1 MSGGPRFWWQLLRV
15 GARSLRV
22 HKLRSALTVLG
33 MVFGVASVVS
43 ILAIGEG
50 ASHEVQ
56 EQLRRL
62 GPDRVLMR
70 SVLPP
75 DAGAMSSQ
83 RIDYGLKLVDL
94 ERIEKLVPGIA
105 AIAPSYELEKKEVH
119 VGTNDVTMPLVCTT
133 PSFQEIHQL
142 ELSRGRFL
150 CSNDLETMA
159 NVAVLGAEAARSL
172 FGSVDPLGQDIKL
185 GSGHY
190 RVVGLLAPRADES
203 AALNDPN
210 QSVFLPLTTG
220 RARLENVIRI
230 TGAGGRR
237 YEVVELHQIGLRMRS
252 TDDIEQ
258 QAAMLRRLLALEH
271 PKKDYDIVVPYELL
285 AQSEHTKRV
294 FSWVLGSIAGIS
306 LLVGGIGIMNIMLA
320 TVTERTREIGIRRAL
335 GAKRWHVQL
344 QFLVETIVL
353 SLSGGVL
360 GLALGL
366 AIPAVVERVAGMETI
381 VTGRSLVLSLGI
393 SIVVGIVFGLYPA
406 RRAARMDPIEALRYA

>member
-1 MSGGPRFWWQLLRV
+1 MTVLDSFRMAWA
-15 GARSLRV
+15 GATAN
-22 HKLRSALTVLG
+22 KLRSALTVLG

-62 GPDRVLMR
+62 GPDRVLLR

-83 RIDYGLKLVDL
+83 RLDYGLKNVDL
-94 ERIEKLVPGIA
+94 ERIQKLVPGIA
-105 AIAPSYELEKKEVH
+105 SIAPSYELEKKEVH
-119 VGTNDVTMPLVCTT
+119 VGTNDVFMPLVCTT

-185 GSGHY
+185 GSGHF
-190 RVVGLLAPRADES
+190 RVVGLLAPRSDAS
-203 AALNDPN
+203 ATLNDPN
-210 QSVFLPLTTG
+210 KSVFLPLTTG

-237 YEVVELHQIGLRMRS
+237 FEVVELHQIGLRMR
-252 TDDIEQ
+252 DLADIDQ

-285 AQSEHTKRV
+285 SQSEHTKRV

-366 AIPAVVERVAGMETI
+366 AIPALVERVAGMKTI
-381 VTGRSLVLSLGI
+381 VTGQSLVLSLGI

>member
-15 GARSLRV
+15 GARSLKL

-43 ILAIGEG
+43 ILAIAEG
-50 ASHEVQ
+50 ASHKVQ

-75 DAGAMSSQ
+75 DAGARSSE
-83 RIDYGLKLVDL
+83 RIDYGLKQVDL
-94 ERIEKLVPGIA
+94 ERIERLVPGIA
-105 AIAPSYELEKKEVH
+105 AIAPSYEMEKNVH
-119 VGTNDVTMPLVCTT
+119 VGATEVFLPLVCTT
-133 PSFQEIHQL
+133 PSFQDVHQL
-142 ELSRGRFL
+142 RLSRGRFL
-150 CSNDLETMA
+150 CSNDLETLA
-159 NVAVLGAEAARSL
+159 NVAVLGAHAARTL
-172 FGSVDPLGQDIKL
+172 FGPVDPLGQDIKL
-185 GSGHY
+185 GSGQY
-190 RVVGLLAPRADES
+190 RVVGLLAPRDEAS
-203 AALNDPN
+203 AAMHDPN
-210 QSVFLPLTTG
+210 GSIFLPLSTG

-237 YEVVELHQIGLRMRS
+237 YEVVELHQIGLRMRDL
-252 TDDIEQ
+252 DDIDQ
-258 QAAMLRRLLALEH
+258 QAAMLKRLLAMEH
-271 PKKDYDIVVPYELL
+271 PQPDYKIDVPYELL
-285 AQSEHTKRV
+285 NQSEQTKKV

-360 GLALGL
+360 GLVLGL
-366 AIPAVVERVAGMETI
+366 AIPAAVEKLAGYETI
-381 VTGRSLVLSLGI
+381 VTGQSLALSLGI
-393 SIVVGIVFGLYPA
+393 SVLIGIVFGLYPA